1 MCRVGV
7 KEPVELSPVFA
18 LKLVARTLVIHHHF
32 HFMIIDE
39 ASLVT
44 IAQMRAKKTVH
55 ETLDQLGWEAAGVAR
70 LKRLVRLSRFVCNR
84 ASEDAGH

>member
-7 KEPVELSPVFA
+7 KELVELSPVFA
-18 LKLVARTLVIHHHF
+18 LKLVARSLVIHHHF

-44 IAQMRAKKTVH
+44 IAQMRAKKTCMKP
-55 ETLDQLGWEAAGVAR
+55 LINWAGKPPAWH
-70 LKRLVRLSRFVCNR
+70 
-84 ASEDAGH
+84 G